1 MTAREPSWIDQP
13 ARTPAPVPDE
23 APAQGRSPATLAVR
37 VALPWVIQLRFVLLA
52 GEAVLLVV
60 LGSTGHASVSPA
72 WALIPIGLQLLSN
85 FWLMRHAAR
94 SKTSAQ
100 HSLGFIFAL
109 DTLALTAIFA
119 ATGGPANPFTL
130 LYLVQITLSAVILH
144 KAWTWTLGALSTLG
158 YGSLFWVAASVPGHA
173 AHEPA
178 DAMAGHLLGMWIA
191 FTLAAGVITF
201 FIGTVSETLRRR
213 QKEILNLQHQ
223 VARQDRL
230 ASLVTLAAGAAHE
243 MGTPLGTIA
252 IAAHEIERAAG
263 QDVGSELS
271 ADARLIRE
279 QVERCREI
287 LARMSARG
295 GEPLGEAP
303 RRIEPKELLAR
314 VKETLPEAL
323 RDRLIIETP
332 LNLGSVELPVEA
344 AAQALSALVKNGLD
358 ASADGGSVSV
368 TVSAGEGEIRF
379 AVSDFGEGMDA
390 ATLARV
396 AEPFFTRKP
405 AGKGMGLGA
414 FLAHLFATR
423 MGGSLTYDSVP
434 GKGTT
439 AMLNLPVHVQ

>member
-1 MTAREPSWIDQP
+1 
-13 ARTPAPVPDE
+13 V
-23 APAQGRSPATLAVR
+23 
-37 VALPWVIQLRFVLLA
+37 
-52 GEAVLLVV
+52 
-60 LGSTGHASVSPA
+60 
-72 WALIPIGLQLLSN
+72 QLLSN
-85 FWLMRHAAR
+85 LWLLRSAAR
-94 SKTSAQ
+94 SKTGAQ
-100 HSLGFIFAL
+100 HSLGFVFAL
-109 DTLALTAIFA
+109 DTVALTGIFA

-158 YGSLFWVAASVPGHA
+158 YGSLFWVTASVPGHG

-213 QKEILNLQHQ
+213 QKEILNLQQQ
-223 VARQDRL
+223 VARQERL

-263 QDVGSELS
+263 ETAVSELS
-271 ADARLIRE
+271 GDARLIRE

-303 RRIEPKELLAR
+303 VRIQPKQLFAR
-314 VKETLPEAL
+314 VKENLPAGL
-323 RDRLIIETP
+323 RSRLIIETP
-332 LNLGSVELPVEA
+332 PNLGSVELPVEA
-344 AAQALSALVKNGLD
+344 TAQALSALVNNGFD
-358 ASADGGSVSV
+358 ASAGGAVSLSM
-368 TVSAGEGEIRF
+368 SAGENGVRF
-379 AVSDFGEGMDA
+379 VVSDQGEGMDP
-390 ATLARV
+390 ATVARV
-396 AEPFFTRKP
+396 AEPFFTTKP

-423 MGGSLTYDSVP
+423 MGGSLVYDSAP

-439 AMLNLPVHVQ
+439 AMLSLPLHVQ